1 MSDKL
6 KQFIDD
12 NREAF
17 DSESPDPDLYNNL
30 KQKLTTTNTGK
41 VYPVKLYRR
50 IAAVAAVIILSVSLY
65 FVFKKNN
72 STIIKDPENTV
83 DATTFPDPVYA
94 KQIHQYQQMIDLQQM
109 ELKKVKNEH
118 PDLYRQFSDDINQ
131 LDSAYRAL
139 KITLEKNPNTEML
152 LEAMIRNLQLQSEL
166 LNRQLLIIREIKQK
180 SKT

>member
-17 DSESPDPDLYNNL
+17 DSENPDPKLYNNL
-30 KQKLTTTNTGK
+30 RQKFKTTGTGK
-41 VYPVKLYRR
+41 VYPMKLYRR
-50 IAAVAAVIILSVSLY
+50 IAAAAAVLVLSASLFFIL
-65 FVFKKNN
+65 KKNN
-72 STIIKDPENTV
+72 STTIKGPENAV
-83 DATTFPDPVYA
+83 DVTTFPDHVYA
-94 KQIHQYQQMIDLQQM
+94 KQIDQYQQMIDLQQT
-109 ELKKVKNEH
+109 ELKKVENEH

-152 LEAMIRNLQLQSEL
+152 LEAMIRNLQLQSDL
-166 LNRQLLIIREIKQK
+166 LNRQLLIIKEIKLK

>member
-17 DSESPDPDLYNNL
+17 DSESPDPKLYN
-30 KQKLTTTNTGK
+30 KLTQKFKTVNTGK
-41 VYPVKLYRR
+41 IYPMKLYRR
-50 IAAVAAVIILSVSLY
+50 IAAVAAVIILSASLY
-65 FVFKKNN
+65 FIFKKNN
-72 STIIKDPENTV
+72 GIIPKGPENTV
-83 DATTFPDPVYA
+83 DAITFPDPVYA
-94 KQIHQYQQMIDLQQM
+94 KQIDQYQQMIDLQQI
-109 ELKKVKNEH
+109 ELKKVENEH

-166 LNRQLLIIREIKQK
+166 LNRQLLIIKEIKQK